1 MACCTLPNQ
10 TKIYITLTLT
20 LALMIS
26 ELVVGYTYNSN
37 TLVAD
42 SFHMFSDAISF
53 IVSLIA
59 IYKKDQETSKARK
72 TFGYRR
78 AEQVGAMIHGSLL
91 LGLSFSVGTAA
102 ILRIVEPEKIDNPKL
117 ALIVGSTGLIVDI
130 TGIALFFQDDL
141 KEGSMNIRSLFLE
154 KLGDLAGT
162 IIVIITCALS
172 YVYDDDEKY
181 SWVVYVDPIGTL
193 LFCCVLLWA
202 TREIFSMVLR
212 ILMQDAPRGFPISAL
227 NAKIEKLGLRV
238 LKNHVW
244 QIDNHEII
252 MTCNVMSPSVDF
264 DGEQIKADVFKIFKD
279 LAGEEFRDLNVT
291 IQVDGPESQI
301 KSLRAMDLDMAIE
314 IEGEDNGCYKNDL

>member
-1 MACCTLPNQ
+1 MVFCNLSYNAR
-10 TKIYITLTLT
+10 IYITLSLT
-20 LALMIS
+20 LALMVS

-59 IYKKDQETSKARK
+59 IYKKPQQTKKARK

-117 ALIVGSTGLIVDI
+117 ALIVGSCGLIVDL
-130 TGIALFFQDDL
+130 TGIGLFFQDDL
-141 KEGSMNIRSLFLE
+141 KDGSMNIRSLFLE
-154 KLGDLAGT
+154 KIGDLAGT
-162 IIVIITCALS
+162 VIVIITCALS
-172 YVYDDDEKY
+172 YVYDDSEAY
-181 SWVVYVDPIGTL
+181 PWVVYVDPVGTL

-202 TREIFSMVLR
+202 TKEIFHMVLR
-212 ILMQDAPRGFPISAL
+212 ILMQDAPSGFQIENL
-227 NAKIEKLGLRV
+227 NAQIEQLGVKII
-238 LKNHVW
+238 KNNIW

-252 MTCNVMSPSVDF
+252 MSITVEAKEEKFN
-264 DGEQIKADVFKIFKD
+264 GEEIKMKIFEIFKLVAED
-279 LAGEEFRDLNVT
+279 FQDFNVT
-291 IQVDGPESQI
+291 IQVDPFGTN
-301 KSLRAMDLDMAIE
+301 AE
-314 IEGEDNGCYKNDL
+314 IVEAGHVIVQGVENEGYGNSDSEK

>member
-1 MACCTLPNQ
+1 MVFCNLSYNAR
-10 TKIYITLTLT
+10 IYITLSLT
-20 LALMIS
+20 LALMVS

-59 IYKKDQETSKARK
+59 IYKKPQQTKKARK

-117 ALIVGSTGLIVDI
+117 ALIVGSCGLIVDL
-130 TGIALFFQDDL
+130 TGIGLFFQDDL
-141 KEGSMNIRSLFLE
+141 KDGSMNIRSLFLE
-154 KLGDLAGT
+154 KIGDLAGT
-162 IIVIITCALS
+162 VIVIITCALS
-172 YVYDDDEKY
+172 YVYDDSEAY
-181 SWVVYVDPIGTL
+181 PWVVYVDPVGTL

-202 TREIFSMVLR
+202 TKEIFHMVLR
-212 ILMQDAPRGFPISAL
+212 ILMQDAPSGFQIENL
-227 NAKIEKLGLRV
+227 NAQIEQLGVKII
-238 LKNHVW
+238 KNNIW

-252 MTCNVMSPSVDF
+252 MSITVEAKEEKFN
-264 DGEQIKADVFKIFKD
+264 GEEIKMKIFEIFKLVAED
-279 LAGEEFRDLNVT
+279 FQDFNVT
-291 IQVDGPESQI
+291 IQVDPFGTN
-301 KSLRAMDLDMAIE
+301 AE
-314 IEGEDNGCYKNDL
+314 IVEAGHVIVQGVENEGYGNFDSEK